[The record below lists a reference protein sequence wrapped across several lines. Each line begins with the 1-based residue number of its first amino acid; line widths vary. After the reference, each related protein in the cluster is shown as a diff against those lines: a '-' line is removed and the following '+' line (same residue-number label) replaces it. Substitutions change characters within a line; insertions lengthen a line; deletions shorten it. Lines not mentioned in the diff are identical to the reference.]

1 MHSIRTDTT
10 PQHELSNSNVHKCE
24 GIGLVG
30 TGVARKKG
38 LGLMT
43 TVLMVPLNQYSA
55 EVQIQILR
63 AMRCCLNI
71 NNPFL
76 ASYVDA
82 THSMREAQL
91 TIETEYF
98 GRGSLRKK
106 IDSYFKNGMTFVEAD
121 VWNIIANISAG
132 LAYLHNPLPLPG
144 KKAGFLLHLGL
155 SPDSVMFYSETEYKL
170 TAYGIRQLLLRPIPP
185 TEYARIIGYETDRA
199 RWYMAPELRRS
210 LSKYGNLCELS
221 TKCDIWS
228 LGVLLLDV
236 ISLALYRNSMPSLS
250 GELPRSDS
258 VPSVVSTLAAAD
270 DRPPRIKLDDLSEE
284 HDDSTDDED
293 TERISTTSFSPSI
306 DYHCRC
312 PLPQS
317 LLTKLFS
324 DNTEIPYSKELIDLI
339 KQCVS
344 ENPSDRPSAI
354 TICKH
359 PSVQEAFLRLEAK
372 KSENSNLLMSGLQSN
387 DTAAVRFNLRSFDN
401 NPSDI
406 MKAILKPCYAPYLKL
421 FSERILLKNL
431 FVTLP
436 SRPGNPTYVYT
447 NLMQAAECGDI
458 PAIIDSIER
467 DFGYVYMGFSG
478 GTALMIATKEG
489 NTECIKLLLAEAGI
503 VTNKGETA
511 LMYAAQNGC
520 LAAAQLLLCETRK
533 QNYYGETALMYA
545 AQNGFV
551 HIVSLLAAREA
562 QLQRKDGLTALMLA
576 AKLGR
581 GRCVAI
587 LMHYEARMRAS
598 SGETALELAL
608 KYRHGHCADLLLD
621 YEAGL
626 VCSNGIS
633 PLRFAVNTG
642 VIRVIARLLYMCRTV
657 EQPYFIRMV
666 YILVSGQSVDHY
678 ANTLI
683 AYNKMIEKAILL
695 NSNEAEAKH
704 VQQSNY
710 VNAFCWALNMM
721 RPDCAWKVPIL
732 ADLAVP
738 LAETSEQLWYSVL
751 MPYMAKKGISCQ
763 LVEAL
768 LNYSI
773 MKKDH
778 ELVWHLTQYIADHT
792 DELIVSSWKRHGDR
806 VTSKTLLM
814 ESAEN
819 GNVSG
824 VLANMDQL
832 GYVYGNDT
840 ALLLATRNGHFEC
853 VKLLVCEQGITGP
866 DCVTALMVA
875 ACKGDV
881 ESLKF
886 LLTESSRCDEDGT
899 SALMLAAEAGHD
911 ECVKLLVNRSKIY
924 RDRTGRTA
932 LIRAAESCKLGAV
945 AILKKEIGVGSMT
958 ELMVSAVLG
967 DVDGVKKHIGEIGIR
982 TCCGWTAL
990 MFASKAGHVEC
1001 VKLLLQEAGVRN
1013 EDERTAMFM
1022 AIEQG
1027 HKHCL
1032 EVLFDQEGYITG
1044 PDDWTNLMAAAYG
1057 GHAECVE
1064 AIIKLDALKKSNSPT
1079 DFQSCIGMKAC
1090 DGRTALMLAASQG
1103 YAQCVKLLLE
1113 GEARQIDI
1121 LGECALFKAVRW
1133 EHPSCVA
1140 LLAAHEGQIK
1150 DKNDQTALNLAR
1162 TILNRD
1168 KDNHAL
1174 QKCIKVLTGE

>member
-1 MHSIRTDTT
+1 MHDNRADTT
-10 PQHELSNSNVHKCE
+10 PQQELSNGDAYKYE
-24 GIGLVG
+24 GVGLVD

-43 TVLMVPLNQYSA
+43 TILMVPLHQYPA
-55 EVQIQILR
+55 EVQIRILR

-71 NNPFL
+71 NNPCL
-76 ASYVDA
+76 ASYMDV

-106 IDSYFKNGMTFVEAD
+106 IDSYFKNGLTFVEAD
-121 VWNIIANISAG
+121 VWNIAAHVAAG

-155 SPDSVMFYSETEYKL
+155 SPDSVMLYSETEYKL

-185 TEYARIIGYETDRA
+185 PEYARIIGYETEKA
-199 RWYMAPELRRS
+199 RWYMAPELRRA
-210 LSKYGNLCELS
+210 LSKYGNLCQLS

-236 ISLALYRNSMPSLS
+236 VSLALYRNNVSNLS
-250 GELPRSDS
+250 EELTRTDS
-258 VPSVVSTLAAAD
+258 VVSVVSTFAAD
-270 DRPPRIKLDDLSEE
+270 NRPERIKMDDLSEE

-293 TERISTTSFSPSI
+293 TEKVSTTSFSPPI
-306 DYHCRC
+306 NYHGHYR
-312 PLPQS
+312 LPQS
-317 LLTKLFS
+317 LLAKLF
-324 DNTEIPYSKELIDLI
+324 DEGVEIPYSRELIDLI

-344 ENPSDRPSAI
+344 EDPSSRPSAM

-359 PSVQEAFLRLEAK
+359 PRVQEAFLRLEAK
-372 KSENSNLLMSGLQSN
+372 QSENNNSLMLALQSN
-387 DTAAVRFNLRSFDN
+387 DAATVRSYIRSFDS

-406 MKAILKPCYAPYLKL
+406 MDSILRPCYTPCLKL

-436 SRPGNPTYVYT
+436 SRSGTPTYVYT
-447 NLMQAAECGDI
+447 DLMQAAECGDI
-458 PAIIDSIER
+458 PAIIDSIEK

-489 NTECIKLLLAEAGI
+489 NTECVKLLLAEAGI

-520 LAAAQLLLCETRK
+520 LASAQLLLCETRK

-626 VCSNGIS
+626 ICSNGVS

-642 VIRVIARLLYMCRTV
+642 VIKVIPRLLYMCRSI
-657 EQPYFIRMV
+657 EPPYFINMI
-666 YILVSGQSVDHY
+666 YILVSGQAADYY
-678 ANTLI
+678 ANTLM
-683 AYNKMIEKAILL
+683 AYNQMLEKAILL
-695 NSNEAEAKH
+695 NSDESEVKRAK
-704 VQQSNY
+704 QDNY

-721 RPDCAWKVPIL
+721 RQDCAWKVPIL
-732 ADLAVP
+732 ANLTVP
-738 LAETSEQLWYSVL
+738 LAATSEQLWSSVL
-751 MPYMAKKGISCQ
+751 MPYMEKSGISCQ
-763 LVEAL
+763 LIEAL

-792 DELIVSSWKRHGDR
+792 NDIVVSSWKRHGDR
-806 VTSKTLLM
+806 VNFKTQLM

-819 GNVSG
+819 GNISG

-840 ALLLATRNGHFEC
+840 ALLLAARNNHFEC
-853 VKLLVCEQGITGP
+853 VKLLMCEQGITGP
-866 DCVTALMVA
+866 DCVTALMVI
-875 ACKGDV
+875 ACKGDI

-911 ECVKLLVNRSKIY
+911 ECVKLLIKRSKIY

-932 LIRAAESCKLGAV
+932 LIRAAESCRLGAV
-945 AILKKEIGVGSMT
+945 ALLRKEIGVGSMT

-967 DVDGVKKHIGEIGIR
+967 DADGVKKHIEEAGVK

-990 MFASKAGHVEC
+990 MFASKAGHAKCVE
-1001 VKLLLQEAGVRN
+1001 LLLQEATARN
-1013 EDERTAMFM
+1013 EDECTALFM
-1022 AIEQG
+1022 AIKQG
-1027 HKHCL
+1027 HKDCL
-1032 EVLFDQEGYITG
+1032 EILFDKEGDITG

-1057 GHAECVE
+1057 GHIECVE
-1064 AIIKLDALKKSNSPT
+1064 AIINLDALKKSKNPT
-1079 DFQSCIGMKAC
+1079 DFQSCVGMNAR
-1090 DGRTALMLAASQG
+1090 DGRTALMLAATQG
-1103 YAQCVKLLLE
+1103 HAQCVELLLE
-1113 GEARQIDI
+1113 KEAQRTDI

-1140 LLAAHEGQIK
+1140 LLAAHEGQIR
-1150 DKNDQTALNLAR
+1150 DKNDQTALDLAR
-1162 TILNRD
+1162 TILKRD
-1168 KDNHAL
+1168 TENDTL
-1174 QKCIKVLTGE
+1174 QKCIKILTGE